1 MHTSGASRRGV
12 ASACLMSTRAPH
24 SQPSSPANGSA
35 EWPPDDRLQRTI
47 QYSTSVRDRAEK
59 LRRTGSPAFAGDD
72 DHAGSDAER
81 LTLTAYSWSGFLPP
95 MFFSLANTA
104 STLRSSRCFSD
115 GSNSGSLRVVLVV
128 PTRRMIWA
136 SFNSG

>member
-47 QYSTSVRDRAEK
+47 QYSEVPVMESKSCGVLDTPLSRSMTVSARSDATK
-59 LRRTGSPAFAGDD
+59 LRGVRHRARIRNDGPDRVKIETTVAPHLIPIVRRLHKTPVPGRTDQD
-72 DHAGSDAER
+72 LVDADPWR
-81 LTLTAYSWSGFLPP
+81 
-95 MFFSLANTA
+95 
-104 STLRSSRCFSD
+104 
-115 GSNSGSLRVVLVV
+115 
-128 PTRRMIWA
+128 
-136 SFNSG
+136 